1 MAWVVQGPSGAT
13 AGALSIEYPV
23 SMGVSEDLRR
33 AAEDS
38 RRRLASMTPP
48 SAPETAALVRSVK
61 PKLRTD
67 HQREVAENLARRI
80 ERRAE
85 EAPEQ
90 QPDAAN
96 GDLGRVPDRAGE

>member
-1 MAWVVQGPSGAT
+1 MSVWQGAV
-13 AGALSIEYPV
+13 LSIEYPLP
-23 SMGVSEDLRR
+23 MGVSDDVRR

-38 RRRLASMTPP
+38 RRGLASMIPP

-85 EAPEQ
+85 GAEQ